1 MAIDMEQF
9 RTTFIEESLDGLDS
23 MEAALLNLDTGA
35 ADSELVNTIFRAAH
49 SIKGG
54 AATFDFSDIAEF
66 THVAETLLDQ
76 VRAGERD
83 VTQQI
88 VDVLLESVDCLREM
102 LAAGQHGE
110 EVDKARVANLQGQL
124 EQILGAEKN
133 SEQTTA
139 NVTTAPTTATTHLV
153 ADSSWK
159 IKFKPHPHM
168 METGNNPVLMFR
180 ELESLGD
187 LEVSVD
193 CSALPSLKEMSSE
206 KSYLTWE
213 VILNSYSEVSH
224 EQISEVFDWVEGE
237 CDLEITA
244 LNIEKSPD
252 KSAGPSA
259 GQKVK
264 SQVLEESQTVSG
276 ELLSERRKESDR
288 RKQSNRR
295 TTGAKTGDTSSI
307 RVGIDKVDDV
317 INLVG
322 ELVITQSMLSTLGED
337 FNMERIH
344 KLLDGLSQ
352 LERNTRELQE
362 SVMRMRMLPI
372 SFSFSRF
379 PRMVHDMSQKLG
391 KKIELIMLGEQTE
404 LDKTVIEKISDP
416 LVHLVRNALD
426 HGIEMPEERVA
437 AGKPETGTV
446 TLNAYH
452 KGGNIIIEVKEDG
465 RGLNAEKIKAKAIE
479 REIVS
484 ADAELSDDQI
494 NDLIF
499 MAGFSTA
506 DVVSDVSGRGVG
518 MDVVRRNIHSLG
530 GTVSVK
536 STPGKGSTFTVSL
549 PLTLAIL
556 DGQTIAVGEENYIVP
571 LVSIVESIQVKPEMV
586 NYVAGKGE
594 VFKLRDEYVPI
605 IRLYEVFGAKPT
617 NTQLEQ
623 GLLVVVEGEGRRI
636 ALFVDELQGQQQVV
650 IKSLEANYKK
660 VDGISGATILGDGS
674 VALILD
680 VPGLIRL
687 ANQGVFDQRKSA

>member
-9 RTTFIEESLDGLDS
+9 KVTFIEESLEGLDS
-23 MEAALLNLDTGA
+23 MEAALLDLDTGA

-54 AATFDFSDIAEF
+54 AATFSFTDIAEF

-88 VDVLLESVDCLREM
+88 VDVLLQSVDCLREM
-102 LAAGQHGE
+102 LAAGQDSE
-110 EVDKARVANLQGQL
+110 EVDKPRVAELKSQL
-124 EQILGAEKN
+124 EQILGAEE
-133 SEQTTA
+133 SSGESDT
-139 NVTTAPTTATTHLV
+139 
-153 ADSSWK
+153 DSSASSTESSANSGWV

-180 ELESLGD
+180 ELESFGD

-193 CSALPSLKEMSSE
+193 CSALPALEEMVPE
-206 KSYLTWE
+206 QCYLAWE
-213 VILNSYSEVSH
+213 LTLSCEGNISRD
-224 EQISEVFDWVEGE
+224 QINEVFDWVEGE
-237 CDLEITA
+237 CDLEIMPLVIAESVVAEETTPE
-244 LNIEKSPD
+244 EKTT
-252 KSAGPSA
+252 
-259 GQKVK
+259 
-264 SQVLEESQTVSG
+264 VLEESDSVSG
-276 ELLSERRKESDR
+276 ELLSERRKDSDR
-288 RKQSNRR
+288 RKQTDRR
-295 TTGAKTGDTSSI
+295 TTGAKSSEASSI

-322 ELVITQSMLSTLGED
+322 ELVITQSMLGTLGED
-337 FNMERIH
+337 FNMEKIH
-344 KLLDGLSQ
+344 KLLDGLGQ

-379 PRMVHDMSQKLG
+379 PRMVRDMSQKLN
-391 KKIELIMLGEQTE
+391 KKIELVMLGEQTE
-404 LDKTVIEKISDP
+404 LDKTVIEKIGDP

-426 HGIEMPEERVA
+426 HGLEMPDERIA

-465 RGLNAEKIKAKAIE
+465 RGLNVEKIKSKAIE
-479 REIVS
+479 RGIIP
-484 ADAELSDDQI
+484 ADADLNDDQI

-518 MDVVRRNIHSLG
+518 MDVVRRNIQSLG
-530 GTVSVK
+530 GTVGVK
-536 STPGKGSTFTVSL
+536 SIPGQGSTFTVSL

-571 LVSIVESIQVKPEMV
+571 LVSIVESIQVKSEMV
-586 NYVAGKGE
+586 NYVGGKGE
-594 VFKLRDEYVPI
+594 VFKLRNEYVPI

-617 NTQLEQ
+617 NTQLEE
-623 GLLVVVEGEGRRI
+623 GLLVVVEGEGKRI
-636 ALFVDELQGQQQVV
+636 GLFIDELQGQQQVV

-660 VDGISGATILGDGS
+660 VAGISGATILGDGS

-687 ANQGVFDQRKSA
+687 ANQGIFDQRKSA

>member
-9 RTTFIEESLDGLDS
+9 KVTFIEESLEGLDS
-23 MEAALLNLDTGA
+23 MEAALLDLDTGA

-54 AATFDFSDIAEF
+54 AATFGFTDIAEF

-102 LAAGQHGE
+102 LLAVGKNGE
-110 EVDKARVANLQGQL
+110 EVDKPRVTELQKQL
-124 EQILGAEKN
+124 EQILGAEE
-133 SEQTTA
+133 SSRETAADTSTSSTT
-139 NVTTAPTTATTHLV
+139 TTTN
-153 ADSSWK
+153 SSWK

-180 ELESLGD
+180 ELESFGD

-193 CSALPSLKEMSSE
+193 CSALPPLKDMSPE
-206 KSYLTWE
+206 QSYLAWE
-213 VILNSYSEVSH
+213 LTLHCESDISH

-244 LNIEKSPD
+244 LAIHES
-252 KSAGPSA
+252 SETEE
-259 GQKVK
+259 K
-264 SQVLEESQTVSG
+264 SQVLEENQAVSG
-276 ELLSERRKESDR
+276 ELLSERREESDR
-288 RKQSNRR
+288 RKQPDRR
-295 TTGAKTGDTSSI
+295 TTGAKTAEASSI

-379 PRMVHDMSQKLG
+379 PRMVRDMSQKLG
-391 KKIELIMLGEQTE
+391 KKINLIMLGEQTE
-404 LDKTVIEKISDP
+404 LDKTVIEKIGDP

-426 HGIEMPEERVA
+426 HGIEMPEERIA

-465 RGLNAEKIKAKAIE
+465 HGLKAEKIKAKAVE
-479 REIVS
+479 RGIIP
-484 ADAELSDDQI
+484 ADAELSEDQI

-518 MDVVRRNIHSLG
+518 MDVVRRNIQSLG
-530 GTVSVK
+530 GTVGVK
-536 STPGKGSTFTVSL
+536 SKLGEGSTFTVSL

-571 LVSIVESIQVKPEMV
+571 LVSIVESIQIKSEMV

-594 VFKLRDEYVPI
+594 VFSLRDEYVPI

-617 NTQLEQ
+617 TTELQG
-623 GLLVVVEGEGRRI
+623 GLLVVVEGDGKRI
-636 ALFVDELQGQQQVV
+636 GLFVDELQGQQQVV
-650 IKSLEANYKK
+650 IKSLEANYQK
-660 VDGISGATILGDGS
+660 VEGISGATILGDGS

-687 ANQGVFDQRKSA
+687 ANHGVFDQRKSA

>member
-9 RTTFIEESLDGLDS
+9 KATFIEESLEGLEA
-23 MEAALLNLDTGA
+23 MEAALLDLDTGA
-35 ADSELVNTIFRAAH
+35 ADPELVNTIFRAAH

-54 AATFDFSDIAEF
+54 AATFDFSDIAKF

-102 LAAGQHGE
+102 LAAGQQNE
-110 EVDKARVANLQGQL
+110 EVDKPRVADLQRQL
-124 EQILGAEKN
+124 EQILGAEQSSK
-133 SEQTTA
+133 ETA
-139 NVTTAPTTATTHLV
+139 SNAPTDTAPTTH
-153 ADSSWK
+153 SGWK
-159 IKFKPHPHM
+159 IKFRPHPHM

-180 ELESLGD
+180 ELELLGNLD
-187 LEVSVD
+187 VSVD
-193 CSALPSLKEMSSE
+193 CSSLPSLEDMSSE
-206 KSYLTWE
+206 KCYFAWE

-224 EQISEVFDWVEGE
+224 EQINEVFDWVEGE

-244 LNIEKSPD
+244 LAAEE
-252 KSAGPSA
+252 SAN
-259 GQKVK
+259 QKVK
-264 SQVLEESQTVSG
+264 LEVSEEAQAVTG
-276 ELLSERRKESDR
+276 ELLSERRKKSDR
-288 RKQSNRR
+288 RKQPDRR
-295 TTGAKTGDTSSI
+295 AASTKKGDASSI

-337 FNMERIH
+337 FDMDRIQ

-379 PRMVHDMSQKLG
+379 PRMVHDMSQKMG

-426 HGIEMPEERVA
+426 HGIEMPEERIA

-465 RGLNAEKIKAKAIE
+465 RGLNTEKIRSKAVE
-479 REIVS
+479 RGIIS
-484 ADAELSDDQI
+484 ADAELNDDQI
-494 NDLIF
+494 SDLIF

-530 GTVSVK
+530 GTVGVK
-536 STPGKGSTFTVSL
+536 STPSEGSTFTVSL

-571 LVSIVESIQVKPEMV
+571 LVSIVESIQAKPEMV